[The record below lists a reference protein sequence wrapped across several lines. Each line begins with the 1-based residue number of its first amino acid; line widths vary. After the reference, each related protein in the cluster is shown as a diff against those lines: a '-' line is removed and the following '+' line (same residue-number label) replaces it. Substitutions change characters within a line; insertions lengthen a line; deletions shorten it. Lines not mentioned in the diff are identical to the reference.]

1 MPYLFYKQENE
12 NKAFVELI
20 YYQQPESV
28 QDVLLNYDGYLI
40 KDEIPKEEYLVGKI
54 SKLYCNPQT
63 GELWYEYVDRPL
75 TSEEIANQKLV
86 EQQAQIDEL
95 TLMLGD
101 MILGGIE

>member
-1 MPYLFYKQENE
+1 MYLFYKKENE

>member
-75 TSEEIANQKLV
+75 TTDEIANQKLQEN
-86 EQQAQIDEL
+86 EQRLADIEAAIAA
-95 TLMLGD
+95 
-101 MILGGIE
+101 ILGGAGV